1 MTISAGLYAILDVD
15 VLARRGVD
23 AHAPGC
29 AESIAEALLSA
40 RPVALQL
47 RAKSDGG
54 RATLALLR
62 RLAPIARAA
71 SVPFFANDRPDL
83 ALLAEA
89 DGVHVGQDDL
99 PLAEVRRIAPRLR
112 VGVSTHDPAQLAR
125 ALDARPDYVAFGPV
139 FGTASKERPDPV
151 VGLEG
156 LRAAAARAREAGIP
170 LVAIGGVDRTSAAA
184 VGEAGATA
192 AAVISELMVVR
203 ADDARGSPDLEAIAA
218 RAREL
223 HALVASGP
231 RG

>member
-1 MTISAGLYAILDVD
+1 MTISHGLYAILDVD

-23 AHAPGC
+23 AHAPGV
-29 AESIAEALLSA
+29 AESIASALLSA

-47 RAKSDGG
+47 RAKSDGA

-62 RLAPIARAA
+62 RIAPLARGA

-99 PLAEVRRIAPRLR
+99 PLEDVRRIAPGLRL
-112 VGVSTHDPAQLAR
+112 GVSTHDLAQLSR

-139 FGTASKERPDPV
+139 FGTSSKANPDPV

-156 LRAAAARAREAGIP
+156 LRAAAARAREAGVP
-170 LVAIGGVDRTSAAA
+170 LVAIGGVDRARARA
-184 VGEAGATA
+184 VADAGATA
-192 AAVISELMVVR
+192 GAVIS
-203 ADDARGSPDLEAIAA
+203 DLLNTNVEVIAA
-218 RAREL
+218 RASEL
-223 HALVASGP
+223 QAALARVPES